1 METLFVHAL
10 IFAAVR
16 LLATAIT
23 TNLNEDI
30 LSIAYT
36 VLYNKLYYISLKS
49 QVILPMFTL

>member
-10 IFAAVR
+10 IFAAVG